1 MKNLN
6 YYNHQNTL
14 VCIYIYM
21 LIFKILLYLENL
33 EKIYIYIYV
42 DTIYLLINIITLY
55 NIII

>member
-1 MKNLN
+1 
-6 YYNHQNTL
+6 
-14 VCIYIYM
+14 M

-33 EKIYIYIYV
+33 EKIYIYIYM

>member
-33 EKIYIYIYV
+33 EKKIYIYTWIPFTY
-42 DTIYLLINIITLY
+42 
-55 NIII
+55 

>member
-33 EKIYIYIYV
+33 EKIYIYIY
-42 DTIYLLINIITLY
+42 IRGYHLLTNKY
-55 NIII
+55 NNFI